1 MRPQWSILFWFQLK
15 LETKIPTNKGII
27 TSYKGITVFLT
38 VDDHVIGINDGEA
51 DYLGPRITGLESA
64 PWIHYGLTKDVSR
77 ITLYLNGMKAM
88 EIAEREIVYKTEEFH
103 AKAGDSSHIRMIDQ
117 DISDWSDKRESMFKI
132 KQETTGAYRLLS
144 PVEQEDQLR
153 KRVQA
158 LEELLQAFRAG
169 KTHFFEDILAN
180 LRSLLFYKSK
190 SPNYD
195 PLLLRIAAFKHMS
208 LPVYVI
214 PVDDALTK
222 HITDSEPAIVD
233 LSSVSFEP
241 VIPCVRKVDFQ
252 EFLEKPTLL
261 YEGQQIS
268 PLAIIEKIA
277 TTQSTAHFDQRIP
290 LVIEG
295 LKDTPI
301 LFGAN
306 LLDHYILTLAELVAK
321 LGHYVLDWVSERS
334 QK

>member
-1 MRPQWSILFWFQLK
+1 MS
-15 LETKIPTNKGII
+15 TNKGII
-27 TSYKGITVFLT
+27 AFYEGITVFLT

-64 PWIHYGLTKDVSR
+64 PWIHYGLAKNVSR

-88 EIAEREIVYKTEEFH
+88 EIAEREVVYKAEEFY
-103 AKAGDSSHIRMIDQ
+103 AKVGDSSRIQMIDQ
-117 DISDWSDKRESMFKI
+117 DISVWSDRRESMFKV
-132 KQETTGAYRLLS
+132 KQKTSGAYNLLS

-214 PVDDALTK
+214 PVDDTLTK
-222 HITDSEPAIVD
+222 HITDKEPAIAD

-241 VIPCVRKVDFQ
+241 VVPCVKKVDFQ
-252 EFLEKPTLL
+252 EFLEKPSLL

-268 PLAIIEKIA
+268 PLSLIEQIT

-290 LVIEG
+290 LVIKG
-295 LKDTPI
+295 LKDTPV
-301 LFGAN
+301 LLGAN
-306 LLDHYILTLAELVAK
+306 ILDHYICTLAELVVK
-321 LGHYVLDWVSERS
+321 LGQYVLSARE
-334 QK
+334 QQG